1 MTSATESISGGRGE
15 EKENLPRTK
24 LKKQKRDLEA
34 KQAKQAKEAKEAKE
48 IDKEDKEIDKEDKE
62 RLERSWRTW
71 RARRT
76 ANANT
81 DYAAKEIE
89 RSVGH
94 LNLGLTSKEQGGK

>member
-24 LKKQKRDLEA
+24 LKKQKRALEA
-34 KQAKQAKEAKEAKE
+34 KQAKQAKEAKE

>member
-1 MTSATESISGGRGE
+1 MTSATKSISGGRGE
-15 EKENLPRTK
+15 EKENIPRTK

-34 KQAKQAKEAKEAKE
+34 KEAKEAK
-48 IDKEDKEIDKEDKE
+48 KIDKEDKE

-71 RARRT
+71 RAGRT